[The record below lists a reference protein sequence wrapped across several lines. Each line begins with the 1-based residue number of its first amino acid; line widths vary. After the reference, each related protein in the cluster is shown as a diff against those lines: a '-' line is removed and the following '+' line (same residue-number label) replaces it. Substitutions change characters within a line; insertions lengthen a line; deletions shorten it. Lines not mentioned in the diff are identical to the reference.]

1 MNILRNRFL
10 TAALF
15 LAGVTGIG
23 SAQAAPKP
31 ATTTT
36 AKPAT
41 AAKPAATTAAKPA
54 ATKPSA
60 STGLLDINTATA
72 DQLKALPGIGDA
84 YSAKIIAG
92 RPYTAKN
99 QLTSK
104 GIIPQATYDK
114 IKDQIVAHKVA
125 K

>member
-1 MNILRNRFL
+1 MFLFRTRFL
-10 TAALF
+10 APVLAIALG
-15 LAGVTGIG
+15 LVASPNSVN
-23 SAQAAPKP
+23 AQAASAP
-31 ATTTT
+31 A
-36 AKPAT
+36 AKPSAT
-41 AAKPAATTAAKPA
+41 SAAKPAA
-54 ATKPSA
+54 KPSA
-60 STGLLDINTATA
+60 ATSLLDINTATA

-99 QLTSK
+99 QLTSR

-114 IKDQIVAHKVA
+114 IKDQIIAHKV

>member
-1 MNILRNRFL
+1 MLMLRKKFFAPIL
-10 TAALF
+10 AIALGMVAF
-15 LAGVTGIG
+15 SNGA
-23 SAQAAPKP
+23 SAQTAPTP
-31 ATTTT
+31 A

-41 AAKPAATTAAKPA
+41 KPATATATKPAAKPSAA
-54 ATKPSA
+54 
-60 STGLLDINTATA
+60 TGLLDINTATA
-72 DQLKALPGIGDA
+72 DQLKALPGVGDA

-114 IKDQIVAHKVA
+114 IKDQIIAHKV